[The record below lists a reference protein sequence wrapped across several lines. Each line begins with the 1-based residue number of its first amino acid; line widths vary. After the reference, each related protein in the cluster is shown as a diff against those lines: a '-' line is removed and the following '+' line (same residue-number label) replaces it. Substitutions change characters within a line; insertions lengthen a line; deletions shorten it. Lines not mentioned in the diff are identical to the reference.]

1 MVSQEEFVSPT
12 RTRTLASPA
21 DPLPLNESAGLPGRL
36 PAGLILR
43 LKTQMEVSQTA
54 AEPGALTDLCLRYRR
69 EPIEAVSPL
78 FRYGENSGD
87 PAHFSPKQSSK
98 NVSR

>member
-12 RTRTLASPA
+12 RTRTFASPA

-69 EPIEAVSPL
+69 EPIEASFAVVSL
-78 FRYGENSGD
+78 WGKFRG
-87 PAHFSPKQSSK
+87 PCTFLA
-98 NVSR
+98 